1 MATTTN
7 SVRGVAVVL
16 VVALVVS
23 AGATAAIGSNSSTTE
38 MTKLSSCGTID
49 TPGKY
54 LLAED
59 IEDAPS
65 DGCFAVE
72 ANHVSIYGMGHT
84 VATENG
90 TGAAVEARAVDD
102 VFVSNVVASGWET
115 GVVLRGVDDGVITG
129 NEFHNVSG
137 VAVSLRDGTSSVS
150 VDQNTVTDSAAGVHV
165 SVVGN
170 GNAVTDNEFTDLDG
184 TAVEVVVMSGD
195 TEVTDNVVE
204 NVSGDAVY
212 VSDSQSV
219 TIAGN
224 DVNGSVGGIEV
235 WDSPGVTVR
244 DNDVRDTD
252 GTGIR
257 VDDEVA
263 TAQATAQPM
272 TATDRRHFAVL
283 QMIAPDVDTDTESR
297 VLNNTVSMAGSRG
310 IVVNETR
317 SATISG
323 NVVDA
328 TKDGLYV
335 HASVGAN
342 VTDNQ
347 VRASRDDGV
356 QLANTTNT
364 TVSGNDVATS
374 TDDGI
379 YVVGTD
385 NAVLNNTVTENGDDG
400 VDLQNASRATVRA
413 NVFENN
419 TDNGVFL
426 RDTDN
431 ATVLSNTVE
440 ANGGVG
446 IDLRSSSWNVVKNNE
461 VCGNVDPSVR
471 QRHGSANND
480 VKKNG
485 C

>member
-16 VVALVVS
+16 VVALVAS
-23 AGATAAIGSNSSTTE
+23 AGATAAIGSKSSTTE
-38 MTKLSSCGTID
+38 ITNLSSCGTID

-54 LLAED
+54 ILTED

-72 ANHVSIYGMGHT
+72 ANHVSIYGTGHT
-84 VATENG
+84 VATEDG
-90 TGAAVEARAVDD
+90 TGAAIEARAVDD

-115 GVVLRGVDDGVITG
+115 GVALRGVDDGVITG
-129 NEFHNVSG
+129 NEFRNVSG

-150 VDQNTVTDSAAGVHV
+150 VDQNVVADSAAGVHV
-165 SVVGN
+165 SVAGDGN
-170 GNAVTDNEFTDLDG
+170 TVTDNEFTNLDG
-184 TAVEVVVMSGD
+184 TAIEVVVRSGD
-195 TEVTDNVVE
+195 TGVTDNVVE

-212 VSDSQSV
+212 VSESRSV

-224 DVNGSVGGIEV
+224 DVNSSVGGIEV

-244 DNDVRDTD
+244 DNDIRDTD

-257 VDDEVA
+257 VNGELAIDEA
-263 TAQATAQPM
+263 TTQPM
-272 TATDRRHFAVL
+272 TAIDWRHFDVL
-283 QMIAPDVDTDTESR
+283 QTIAPDVDTDTESR
-297 VLNNTVSMAGSRG
+297 VLNNSVARTGSRG

-317 SATISG
+317 SATVAG

-347 VRASRDDGV
+347 IRASRDDGI
-356 QLANTTNT
+356 QLANTTNAT
-364 TVSGNDVATS
+364 ISGNEVTTN

-413 NVFENN
+413 NVFGNN
-419 TDNGVFL
+419 TDDGVFL

-431 ATVLSNTVE
+431 ATIVANEVR
-440 ANGGVG
+440 ANGDG
-446 IDLRSSSWNVVKNNE
+446 IDLRSSSWTVVRNNE
-461 VCGNVDPSVR
+461 VCGNADLAVR